1 MSGTC
6 ARKEKRVRLPQGDFP
21 VTGQSQDGHHYVG
34 HTHFWERA
42 LLSRRQFMTT
52 AAGTTGV
59 VLASGLWMPGRALA
73 DNPAPKPIPGDF
85 QFFGPG
91 TTVFHIDAMSPGPT
105 ENSTIFD
112 FDGAIGAAIV
122 DGTGTAT
129 NTKTGVTQSLNFDT
143 DMRFMQGVYIGLDG
157 EKHRG
162 TFSLI

>member
-1 MSGTC
+1 M
-6 ARKEKRVRLPQGDFP
+6 KRSLLLLLAVASTVAAQPMTRRATNL
-21 VTGQSQDGHHYVG
+21 S
-34 HTHFWERA
+34 A
-42 LLSRRQFMTT
+42 LL
-52 AAGTTGV
+52 AYPV
-59 VLASGLWMPGRALA
+59 Y
-73 DNPAPKPIPGDF
+73 F

-91 TTVFHIDAMSPGPT
+91 TTVFHIDAMSPAPT